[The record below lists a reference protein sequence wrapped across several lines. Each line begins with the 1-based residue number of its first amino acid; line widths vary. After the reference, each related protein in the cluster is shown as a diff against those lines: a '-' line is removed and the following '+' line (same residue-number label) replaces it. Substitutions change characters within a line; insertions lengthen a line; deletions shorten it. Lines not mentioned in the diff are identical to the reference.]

1 MEQYD
6 NGITRFKKELWSICN
21 SMKVFDNIPE
31 EQLENVKRIFENSV
45 SNHQNQILQQQ
56 GEGNDGLIKQTL
68 VGEINKEVQPLKQ
81 VTRDSLQQ
89 DKQSKFD
96 VELQKKQN
104 EFDSAMNK
112 NVPSP
117 PNFSDDVT
125 EEPISEENLDV
136 MIEKQLKERENVLN
150 LGSNM
155 TNNIISEEPFLNNSI
170 QSNILEKINKM
181 EQYIQF
187 QSSLLEKIIQSQIVI
202 LSKIK

>member
-1 MEQYD
+1 
-6 NGITRFKKELWSICN
+6 
-21 SMKVFDNIPE
+21 
-31 EQLENVKRIFENSV
+31 
-45 SNHQNQILQQQ
+45 
-56 GEGNDGLIKQTL
+56 
-68 VGEINKEVQPLKQ
+68 
-81 VTRDSLQQ
+81 
-89 DKQSKFD
+89 